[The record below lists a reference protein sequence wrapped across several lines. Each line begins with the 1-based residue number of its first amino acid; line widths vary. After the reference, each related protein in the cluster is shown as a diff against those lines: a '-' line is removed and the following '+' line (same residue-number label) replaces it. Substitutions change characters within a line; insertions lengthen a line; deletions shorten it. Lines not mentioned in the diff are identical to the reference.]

1 MVGRRGWIGCFMC
14 WVLGLGMWFEC
25 RKLGCVGIV
34 LGGWVGVLGMELCL

>member
-1 MVGRRGWIGCFMC
+1 MC
-14 WVLGLGMWFEC
+14 LVLGLGMWFEC